1 MLSKKKVPR
10 LLARLDK
17 LQEELRWAEKFI
29 ENARN
34 VQSDLDT
41 LMIDLKYDYQVEEF
55 MARRF

>member
-1 MLSKKKVPR
+1 MKTIEQIQEK
-10 LLARLDK
+10 LDK